1 MKKGVGIGIGVIIA
15 LGAIAVILTT
25 EEKTEIVLETAV
37 EEPEWNRSGPF
48 AINKEVYKV
57 GEKVFI
63 SINGLQPNDI
73 GKVDFLTPEGIR
85 AHSILFDG
93 SQKSGFN
100 QYYEPDTSPYTGI
113 YDPQQ
118 LIGNWTLVFTGTN
131 YSPIKF
137 EVIDEW
143 IRGAEAEIKPIKRP
157 NTELLGP
164 SVNGT
169 D

>member
-1 MKKGVGIGIGVIIA
+1 MKKAITIGAGVIIV
-15 LGAIAVILTT
+15 ISVITVILVS
-25 EEKTEIVLETAV
+25 EEKTENIPQVII

-63 SINGLQPNDI
+63 SIQGLQPNDM

-85 AHSILFDG
+85 AHTILFDG
-93 SQKSGFN
+93 RQKSGFN

-118 LIGNWTLVFTGTN
+118 LIGNWTLVFNGTN
-131 YSPIKF
+131 YAPIKF
-137 EVIDEW
+137 EIIDEW

-157 NTELLGP
+157 STELVGP